1 MSLPTDPA
9 PRRTLSM
16 PEFISVLAF
25 VMAVVAFS
33 IDAMLPALP
42 QIAAELVPS
51 DVNRAQLV
59 LTAFMLGLGGG
70 MLFTGPISDA
80 IGRKA
85 TILGGFAIYIAGA
98 VAAMLSNSI
107 ETLLLARLVQGI
119 GAAGP
124 RIAVLA
130 LVRDLL
136 QGREMARVM
145 SLVNLLFLLVPAVA
159 PSVGQAIIAVSGW
172 RGVFAA
178 YIAFAIAAGLWIG
191 LRQPET
197 LPPEKRR
204 PLRLGPLWAAA
215 REALSDRDVIICT
228 ITIALGFGQ
237 MFAMLSSAQQLF
249 VETYGLGAQFPLW
262 FAGMALL
269 SGIGTVFNV
278 RLVVR
283 LGMRRIAS
291 TAYAVQAV
299 LAAIMLVLV
308 SFDLIPEA
316 LKFPVFYAWAVSL
329 FTMAGV
335 TFGNLNAI
343 AMNRM
348 GHIAGMTASLVSAL
362 STMGAMLIGAPVGLL
377 YDGTAVP
384 VIAAAVICSGAAYL
398 LMRRLSPGAS

>member
-9 PRRTLSM
+9 PRRTLPM

-145 SLVNLLFLLVPAVA
+145 SMVNLLFLLVPAVA

-178 YIAFAIAAGLWIG
+178 YVAFAIAAGLWIG

-269 SGIGTVFNV
+269 SGIGTIFNV